1 MTPKTNEQGKILL
14 QIARAAISHAL
25 HVPFSAA
32 VAVDKDAVWLS
43 QPRATFVTL
52 TFRGQLRGCVGSL
65 LACESLIEDV
75 SSNAISA
82 ALRDLRFPPLSEDEL
97 DDLCVEVSLLS
108 ELQTL
113 NFANEQDAIRKLRP
127 SIDGIIF
134 EYGCYR
140 STFLP
145 QVWENLP
152 QPQLFLREL
161 KAKAGLSEDFWA
173 ENVKL
178 SRYTVNKWCEAD
190 FSEEYANG

>member
-82 ALRDLRFPPLSEDEL
+82 ALRDVRFPPLSEDEL
-97 DDLCVEVSLLS
+97 DDLCVEISLLS